1 MASINTAKC
10 YRNNPIQLPVGQSD
24 GRHVGLPERNTR
36 FRTSRI
42 KTGSESERRRI
53 KTYPETLPFSGS
65 TQYSVNICECCR
77 MPFGKHVTADQRS
90 SYLTADAD
98 AQRKQDLRRQGIRK
112 TVPSP
117 RAADGKKEQLLPECD
132 PAHQTGLIRSRPPEG
147 WESLKKR

>member
-1 MASINTAKC
+1 M
-10 YRNNPIQLPVGQSD
+10 
-24 GRHVGLPERNTR
+24 GLPEMNTR
-36 FRTSRI
+36 FRTNRI
-42 KTGSESERRRI
+42 KAGSESERRRI
-53 KTYPETLPFSGS
+53 QTYPETLPFSGP

-77 MPFGKHVTADQRS
+77 MPIGKHVTADQRS

-132 PAHQTGLIRSRPPEG
+132 PAHQTGQTQPGRNRRMGVSEEKISRQKKGNCSQVQIRTRHT
-147 WESLKKR
+147 KMITRF